1 MKKLLVLC
9 LATASFALAAA
20 TTHRITL
27 FQNAQ
32 INGTELKASEYKLE
46 VMGDKIV
53 LKSGKVTVEAPAKME
68 TSTSKYA
75 TNGIRYKSEGGK
87 YEIQEIHVGGTRT
100 KVVLN

>member
-1 MKKLLVLC
+1 MNKLLVLC
-9 LATASFALAAA
+9 LATAGLALAGAG
-20 TTHRITL
+20 THRITL
-27 FQNAQ
+27 HQNSQ
-32 INGTELKASEYKLE
+32 LNGTELKAGEYKME

-75 TNGIRYKSEGGK
+75 TNSIRYKSEGGK
-87 YEIQEIHVGGTRT
+87 YEIQEIHVGGTKT